1 MWPTASE
8 CNAKD
13 GSPQQNVTGK
23 DGGDFIMRVGS
34 ESVVPA
40 LSVDT
45 DGDFSVSRVS
55 ITDGNV
61 GDADS

>member
-1 MWPTASE
+1 
-8 CNAKD
+8 
-13 GSPQQNVTGK
+13 
-23 DGGDFIMRVGS
+23 MRVGS